1 MADVGLPGD
10 AALERPAAGA
20 NQVIA
25 DVRRAIVGRAH
36 VHLAGPLDALEREQQ
51 LGLTR
56 RQRQLLD
63 RMPVAVAAAEVH
75 LAVDAG
81 GIALQHL
88 LDQADALEELA
99 PVEGGDEA
107 EARDQV
113 GHARLLGGL
122 VLPVDADRVLHRLA
136 PARQHLVEL
145 AMKGRRN
152 RRPARA
158 SASTVG

>member
-1 MADVGLPGD
+1 MPEIGLPGD

-20 NQVIA
+20 DQVVA

-36 VHLAGPLDALEREQQ
+36 VHLPRALDALERQQQ
-51 LGLTR
+51 LRLTR
-56 RQRQLLD
+56 RPRQLLD
-63 RMPVAVAAAEVH
+63 RMPVAIAAAEVH

-81 GIALQHL
+81 RVALEHL

-99 PVEGGDEA
+99 PVERGDEA
-107 EARDQV
+107 EAGDQV

-145 AMKGRRN
+145 AVQRRGD
-152 RRPARA
+152 RPEGARA
-158 SASTVG
+158 PQGAA

>member
-25 DVRRAIVGRAH
+25 DVRRAIVRRAH
-36 VHLAGPLDALEREQQ
+36 VHLSRPLDALEREQQ
-51 LGLTR
+51 LGLAG

-99 PVEGGDEA
+99 PVERRDEA
-107 EARDQV
+107 EAGDQV
-113 GHARLLGGL
+113 GHAGLLGGL
-122 VLPVDADRVLHRLA
+122 VLPVRADRVLHRLA
-136 PARQHLVEL
+136 AARQHFVEL
-145 AMKGRRN
+145 VMQ
-152 RRPARA
+152 
-158 SASTVG
+158 